1 MRTPIKALALCAATL
16 AAATIA
22 SAQNQPRQEQPN
34 RKPAG
39 FNCPTCKSPCINKAA
54 LQRQVRQRRIQNQY
68 EPQFRGNIQPGPP
81 NRQWQGN
88 RESAS
93 HREGQ
98 RPGQKGLERFD
109 FDGDGQLSHAE
120 KAARRVYRDAMDRQ
134 QGVEPIGRPS
144 PQPPLAE

>member
-1 MRTPIKALALCAATL
+1 MKTRIKTLTLCAATL

-22 SAQNQPRQEQPN
+22 GARNQPTQERPN

-39 FNCPTCKSPCINKAA
+39 FNCPTCNSPCINKAA
-54 LQRQVRQRRIQNQY
+54 FQRQVRQRRIQHQY
-68 EPQFRGNIQPGPP
+68 EPQFRGNIQPGPS

-98 RPGQKGLERFD
+98 RPGQRGLERFD

-120 KAARRVYRDAMDRQ
+120 KAARRAYRDALDRK
-134 QGVEPIGRPS
+134 QGVEPNERPA
-144 PQPPLAE
+144 PRPPVE

>member
-1 MRTPIKALALCAATL
+1 MKTRIKTLTVCAATL

-22 SAQNQPRQEQPN
+22 SAQNQPRQERPN

-39 FNCPTCKSPCINKAA
+39 FNCPTCNSPCINQAA

-68 EPQFRGNIQPGPP
+68 EPQFRRDILPGPP

-88 RESAS
+88 RKSAS
-93 HREGQ
+93 YREGQ

-109 FDGDGQLSHAE
+109 FDGDGQLSPAE
-120 KAARRVYRDAMDRQ
+120 KAARRAYRDALDRQ
-134 QGVEPIGRPS
+134 QSVEPNGRPS
-144 PQPPLAE
+144 RPPVE